1 MKNFSFY
8 NPTRIHFGK
17 GTIARI
23 VDEVPRDARI
33 LITYGGGSIK
43 KNGTLDQVRE
53 ALKDH
58 KSITEFGG
66 IEPNPS
72 FETLMEAVA
81 LAKQENIDFLLAVGG
96 GSVIDGT
103 KFIAAAIPFEGDP
116 WTILSEHAR
125 IHQAIP
131 AGNVLT
137 LPATGSESNSGS
149 VVTRRAT
156 NDKLAFNSPK
166 VFPQFT
172 VMDPETTYSL
182 PQGQTANG
190 VVDAFVHVMEQ
201 YLTNR
206 VNTPVQ
212 DRYAEGLLLTLIET
226 GPIVLKQPQEY
237 ESRATI
243 MWAANQALNG
253 LIGVGVPHDWSTHMI
268 GHEITALFGL
278 DHAQTLAIVLPSVMH
293 VMKEVKAS
301 RLLQYAD
308 RIWGIKEGSDQEKM
322 DSAISKTREFFE
334 QMGIKTRLSDYGIEE
349 SAIAD
354 LVDQLKR
361 HKMTALGEK
370 QNITPEVATQIL
382 RHAA

>member
-1 MKNFSFY
+1 MKNFSFQ

-17 GTIARI
+17 GMIARI
-23 VDEVPRDARI
+23 ADEIPKEAKI

-43 KNGTLDQVRE
+43 KNGTLLQVKE

-58 KSITEFGG
+58 ASTTEFGG
-66 IEPNPS
+66 IESNPS
-72 FETLMEAVA
+72 YETLMEAVV
-81 LAKQENIDFLLAVGG
+81 LAKEENIEYLLAVGG

-116 WTILSEHAR
+116 WTILSENATVHK
-125 IHQAIP
+125 AIP

-149 VVTRRAT
+149 VITRRAT
-156 NDKLAFNSPK
+156 NDKLAFLSPE
-166 VFPQFT
+166 VFPRFT
-172 VMDPETTYSL
+172 VLDPETTYSL
-182 PQGQTANG
+182 PQSQSANG

-201 YLTNR
+201 YLTTRENA
-206 VNTPVQ
+206 PIQ
-212 DRYAEGLLLTLIET
+212 DRYAEGLLLTLIEQ
-226 GPIVLKQPQEY
+226 GPIVLKQPDNY
-237 ESRATI
+237 ETRATI

-253 LIGVGVPHDWSTHMI
+253 LIGLGVPHDWSTHMI

-278 DHAQTLAIVLPSVMH
+278 DHAQTLAVVLPSVMH
-293 VMKEVKAS
+293 VMREEKAS
-301 RLLQYAD
+301 KLLQYGE
-308 RIWGIKEGSDQEKM
+308 RIWGIKEGDDQERM
-322 DSAISKTREFFE
+322 DAAIHKTRDFFE
-334 QMGIKTRLSDYGIEE
+334 RMGVKTRLSDYGIEE

-361 HKMTALGEK
+361 HKMTTLGEN